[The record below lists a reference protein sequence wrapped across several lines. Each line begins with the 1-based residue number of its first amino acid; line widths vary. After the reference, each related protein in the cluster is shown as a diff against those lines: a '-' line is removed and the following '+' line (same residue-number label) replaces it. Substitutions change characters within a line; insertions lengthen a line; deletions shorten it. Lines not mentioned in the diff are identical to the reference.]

1 MSKLLDQKNTVINGL
16 ETSENNVLSQQQ
28 LVEEAWNQQDP
39 RKIAEDL
46 NALMQAMMET
56 PSP

>member
-1 MSKLLDQKNTVINGL
+1 MSKLVEQTKTLIHGLDTA
-16 ETSENNVLSQQQ
+16 ENSTLSPQQ
-28 LVEEAWNQQDP
+28 LVEAAWNQQDP